1 MGLRRQARE
10 LALKAL
16 YEIEFNQADDIR
28 QLADRLTQ
36 QNDSATDVAQF
47 MSSLLELY
55 QEHKAQIDKTI
66 ESYSSNWKLP
76 RMATVDRNILRL
88 GVLEICFIPDIP
100 KSVTIN
106 EYLEIAKKYGTEES
120 RSFVNGVLDK
130 VPEK

>member
-10 LALKAL
+10 IALKAL
-16 YEIEFNQADDIR
+16 YEIEFNKIDDIR
-28 QLADRLTQ
+28 VLCDRLTQ
-36 QNDSATDVAQF
+36 ENDTPADVSAF
-47 MSSLLELY
+47 MTNLLELF
-55 QEHKAQIDKTI
+55 QEHKAQIDQTI
-66 ESYSSNWKLP
+66 EKYSSNWKIP